1 MPIMSIVPVLLVRDV
16 QASAAWYRDQLGFRF
31 ERFWGEPPSFVILW
45 RDAIEI
51 MLRQCPDGVR
61 PHREVAGGMWDAYLR
76 VPDIDAL
83 RRELERRGVPICRG
97 PEKMFYDCI
106 GLEVADPDGYAL
118 CFGQCD

>member
-1 MPIMSIVPVLLVRDV
+1 MLTSTVPVFLVRDV
-16 QASAAWYRDQLGFRF
+16 QTSAAWYRDNLGFRF

-61 PHREVAGGMWDAYLR
+61 PHGQVAAGMWDAYVRVRDLEQLR
-76 VPDIDAL
+76 EAL
-83 RRELERRGVPICRG
+83 RERGVGMRRG
-97 PEKMFYDCI
+97 PERMFYDCVE
-106 GLEVADPDGYAL
+106 LEVADPDGYAL